1 MQTFGAKNFLF
12 RKFRPTFCIEKS
24 PYSIYTVLIT
34 KNIHPERSL
43 HMDYQKLAEQRNS
56 TNNFARHVGITTT
69 KIEHGYAEVRMELQ
83 PFHLNPTGIVHG
95 GALYTMADVVVGSA
109 NASLGT
115 HGVTVDGEYHY
126 LSPAAN
132 MKELTAVAKCV
143 KEGGKI
149 CVFDVEV
156 LSETGK
162 LIGKGTFTTYRLLD
176 KPIILE

>member
-1 MQTFGAKNFLF
+1 
-12 RKFRPTFCIEKS
+12 
-24 PYSIYTVLIT
+24 
-34 KNIHPERSL
+34 
-43 HMDYQKLAEQRNS
+43 MDYHKLAEQRNS
-56 TNNFARHVGITTT
+56 TNNFARHVGIVTT

-132 MKELTAVAKCV
+132 MKVLTAVAKCI
-143 KEGGKI
+143 KPGGKI

-156 LSETGK
+156 LSDEGK

-176 KPIILE
+176 NPIVLD

>member
-1 MQTFGAKNFLF
+1 MLYTLKTPPVPFILFLSQKNHTP
-12 RKFRPTFCIEKS
+12 KGV
-24 PYSIYTVLIT
+24 YT
-34 KNIHPERSL
+34 
-43 HMDYQKLAEQRNS
+43 MDYNKLMELRNS

-69 KIEHGYAEVRMELQ
+69 KIEHGYAEVRMDLQ
-83 PFHLNPTGIVHG
+83 TFHLNPTGIVHG

-126 LSPAAN
+126 LAPATSAN
-132 MKELTAVAKCV
+132 ELTAVAKCI

-156 LSETGK
+156 LAEGK
-162 LIGKGTFTTYRLLD
+162 NLIGKGTFTTYRLLD
-176 KPIILE
+176 KPIILD

>member
-1 MQTFGAKNFLF
+1 
-12 RKFRPTFCIEKS
+12 
-24 PYSIYTVLIT
+24 
-34 KNIHPERSL
+34 
-43 HMDYQKLAEQRNS
+43 MDYQKLAEQRNS
-56 TNNFARHVGITTT
+56 TNNFAKHVGIVTT
-69 KIEHGYAEVRMELQ
+69 KIEHGYAEVKMELQ
-83 PFHLNPTGIVHG
+83 P
-95 GALYTMADVVVGSA
+95 LYTMADVVVGSA

-132 MKELTAVAKCV
+132 MKELTAVAKCI

-156 LSETGK
+156 LSETGT

-176 KPIILE
+176 KPIVLD